1 MTSTETFGGQAHA
14 LLAEGQAEEAGKSSP
29 FTGNFTGLIADRDA
43 NAVVLRKV
51 AANLRDSVFEQM
63 NWAIHALGV
72 EEEWEKKS
80 ARWS

>member
-1 MTSTETFGGQAHA
+1 M
-14 LLAEGQAEEAGKSSP
+14 L
-29 FTGNFTGLIADRDA
+29 GLIADRDA

-72 EEEWEKKS
+72 EEEWEKKIS
-80 ARWS
+80 PMELNSERGQGRNPSFRVR